1 MGKRDYM
8 ENKGES
14 RQAKIFTEKKM
25 PNSFWLN
32 IKYTGQR

>member
-14 RQAKIFTEKKM
+14 RQAKIFTEKKCRIL
-25 PNSFWLN
+25 F
-32 IKYTGQR
+32 G